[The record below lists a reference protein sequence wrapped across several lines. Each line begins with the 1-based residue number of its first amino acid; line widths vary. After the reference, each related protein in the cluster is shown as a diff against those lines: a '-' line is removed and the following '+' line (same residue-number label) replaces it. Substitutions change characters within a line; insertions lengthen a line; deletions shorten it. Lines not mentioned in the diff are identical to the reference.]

1 MTGQAF
7 VATLALLAVLAV
19 GVAVLVTELEAR
31 RPHGRHRA
39 DQDTGADTVP
49 LPVGKWS

>member
-7 VATLALLAVLAV
+7 VASLALLAVLSV
-19 GVAVLVTELEAR
+19 GAAVLITELDAR

-39 DQDTGADTVP
+39 DQDAGADTVP
-49 LPVGKWS
+49 LPVGRWR